1 MGEARR
7 RKESKRDWPES
18 DRFDAEIELY
28 TLAPDP
34 SINGARINELTGE
47 DIFPPLVNAIM
58 RTFRAVAGKCEFFVG
73 FCVGDGESF
82 TPIGLAVIERLSI
95 AKPNASL
102 HVVPIRHEDIAWDI
116 VIHHL
121 RTFTGEVLLFA
132 FADSDVYDAGIG
144 PIHYS
149 KSVRQFDH
157 QGNCVGRLT
166 VAQRNEINAK
176 KAAILDR
183 PAPPKFYPMSGVDR
197 EDAPWIFRVGTPA
210 GKFLRTAV
218 WNGRR
223 NYAHEFS
230 PEALRWVGGA
240 RIAVVQ
246 VDSPVGVNRRSSLE
260 LTHWL
265 AADFDGVI
273 HWARDTETFESILRS
288 FIRLDLAAES
298 PPELPDDY
306 NPEVVILAA
315 NPDNHSE

>member
-7 RKESKRDWPES
+7 RKEKRSDWPNS
-18 DRFDAEIELY
+18 GRFDGEIELH
-28 TLAPDP
+28 TLAPEP
-34 SINGARINELTGE
+34 SINGARINELAGDE
-47 DIFPPLVNAIM
+47 IFPREIKAIL
-58 RTFRAVAGKCEFFVG
+58 RAFRAVAGEREFFAG
-73 FCVGDGESF
+73 FCVGDGERF

-102 HVVPIRHEDIAWDI
+102 HIVPIRHEDIAWDI

-132 FADSDVYDAGIG
+132 FADSDVYDAGTAET
-144 PIHYS
+144 HYS
-149 KSVRQFDH
+149 KWIKQFDDE
-157 QGNCVGRLT
+157 GNFLGRLT
-166 VAQRNEINAK
+166 VAQRSEIRAR
-176 KAAILDR
+176 KAAFLDR
-183 PAPPKFYPMSGVDR
+183 PAPPKFYPMSGVDQ

-223 NYAHEFS
+223 NYAHEIP
-230 PEALRWVGGA
+230 PEALNWVGGDG
-240 RIAVVQ
+240 IAVVQ

-260 LTHWL
+260 LTHFL

-273 HWARDTETFESILRS
+273 HWARDTATFESILRS
-288 FIRLDLAAES
+288 FIRLDLEAES
-298 PPELPDDY
+298 PPQLPDGY

-315 NPDNHSE
+315 NSEASDS

>member
-7 RKESKRDWPES
+7 KKEKQSDWPRS
-18 DRFDAEIELY
+18 DRFDGVVKLY

-34 SINGARINELTGE
+34 AINGARINELTG
-47 DIFPPLVNAIM
+47 DTIFSLDVSMILRA
-58 RTFRAVAGKCEFFVG
+58 FRAVAGEREFFVG
-73 FCVGDGESF
+73 FCVGDGEGF

-95 AKPNASL
+95 AEPHSSL

-121 RTFTGEVLLFA
+121 RSFTGKVLLFA
-132 FADSDVYDAGIG
+132 FADFDVYDAGTAE
-144 PIHYS
+144 IHYS
-149 KSVRQFDH
+149 KWIKQFDH
-157 QGNCVGRLT
+157 EGNSLGRLNK
-166 VAQRNEINAK
+166 AQRHEIRAQ
-176 KAAILDR
+176 KAAVLDR
-183 PAPPKFYPMSGVDR
+183 PPPPKFYPTMGV
-197 EDAPWIFRVGTPA
+197 EQEEAPWIFRIGTPA

-223 NYAHEFS
+223 NYAHEFPS
-230 PEALRWVGGA
+230 EALNWVGGD

-246 VDSPVGVNRRSSLE
+246 VDSPVGTNRRSSLE

-288 FIRLDLAAES
+288 FIRLDLEADSA
-298 PPELPDDY
+298 PELPDDY
-306 NPEVVILAA
+306 SPEVVILAA
-315 NPDNHSE
+315 NSDQPSD